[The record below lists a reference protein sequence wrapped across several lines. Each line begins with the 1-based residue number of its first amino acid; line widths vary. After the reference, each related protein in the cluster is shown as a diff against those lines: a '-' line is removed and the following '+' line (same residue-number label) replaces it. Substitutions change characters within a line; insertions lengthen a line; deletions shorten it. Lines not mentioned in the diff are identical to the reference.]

1 MGEETAAIVRQMR
14 SVLALAVMSQR
25 LCPVRLGANNK
36 APALKSRGFVKSG
49 GKQLES
55 NQPESG

>member
-1 MGEETAAIVRQMR
+1 MGKETATIVRQMR

-25 LCPVRLGANNK
+25 LCPWVGANNK
-36 APALKSRGFVKSG
+36 APALKGRGFVKYG

>member
-1 MGEETAAIVRQMR
+1 MEKEIATIVRQMR

-25 LCPVRLGANNK
+25 LCPWVGANNQ
-36 APALKSRGFVKSG
+36 APALKGRGLVQSG
-49 GKQLES
+49 GRQLES

>member
-1 MGEETAAIVRQMR
+1 MVKETATIVRQMR
-14 SVLALAVMSQR
+14 SALALAVMSQR
-25 LCPVRLGANNK
+25 LRPLGLGTNNK
-36 APALKSRGFVKSG
+36 APALKGRGFVKSG

>member
-1 MGEETAAIVRQMR
+1 MGEETAAIVRQMQ
-14 SVLALAVMSQR
+14 SVLVLAVMSQR
-25 LCPVRLGANNK
+25 LCPWVGANNK
-36 APALKSRGFVKSG
+36 APALKGRGLVKSG

>member
-1 MGEETAAIVRQMR
+1 MGKETATIVRQMQ

-25 LCPVRLGANNK
+25 LCPVGLGTNNQ
-36 APALKSRGFVKSG
+36 APALKGRGLVKYG

>member
-1 MGEETAAIVRQMR
+1 MGKETATIVRQMR

-25 LCPVRLGANNK
+25 LRPLGLGTNNK
-36 APALKSRGFVKSG
+36 APALEGRGLVKSG